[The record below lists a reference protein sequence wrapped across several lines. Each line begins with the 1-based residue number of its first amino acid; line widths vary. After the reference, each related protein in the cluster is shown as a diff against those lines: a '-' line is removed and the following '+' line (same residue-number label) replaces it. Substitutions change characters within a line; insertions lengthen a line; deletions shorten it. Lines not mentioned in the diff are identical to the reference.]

1 MQQQWLSEHLR
12 SLLAQLMTQQNTVQ
26 VHDSLHLTHLLA
38 ATDTM
43 KQSSALLQNTSTPLP
58 LTHYG
63 REKLVD
69 AGFESGHA
77 YGKALRTVK
86 SCVGSTWCRYGMSD
100 AIGVAVRLENRYK
113 GALRAFW
120 EPKLLKVLDRC
131 DDSEE

>member
-1 MQQQWLSEHLR
+1 M
-12 SLLAQLMTQQNTVQ
+12 V
-26 VHDSLHLTHLLA
+26 LTYAPA
-38 ATDTM
+38 ATH
-43 KQSSALLQNTSTPLP
+43 AR
-58 LTHYG
+58 LTRH

-113 GALRAFW
+113 GEAVTSISMWLCATSLARHTSACHICKAIA
-120 EPKLLKVLDRC
+120 PLSPAVCSIIL
-131 DDSEE
+131 